1 MVIYGY
7 CDWFLREFDLIINIG
22 CCLLCKTN
30 WVLWW
35 MTHGEPAC
43 GSNGS
48 DWKLLVLDLY
58 INSRMLFLEKK
69 VLTWVDVFKLF
80 LENQLYKK

>member
-1 MVIYGY
+1 
-7 CDWFLREFDLIINIG
+7 
-22 CCLLCKTN
+22 
-30 WVLWW
+30 

>member
-1 MVIYGY
+1 MVIYGN
-7 CDWFLREFDLIINIG
+7 CDWFLREFDLIIDIG

-69 VLTWVDVFKLF
+69 SVNLSWCILALF
-80 LENQLYKK
+80 RKSTL